1 MSFPINPVAF
11 SAGFT
16 YVQIATIHP
25 IPFIFPTIVAIFT
38 AE

>member
-1 MSFPINPVAF
+1 MSFSWKPGSF